1 MKLTKEEQEMLDG
14 KWGEA
19 VQKAM
24 ELLVALG
31 ECYGA
36 EEMIPVTSAHLSA
49 ANPINAGKGGT
60 NFIKNMAEKG
70 GKFVI
75 PTTTNPASL
84 DLWAWKEMGFTEELY
99 HEQAA
104 LSEAI
109 SKMGGLI
116 CNTCTPY
123 LIGHVPRVREHI
135 AWAESSA
142 IVYANALLGS
152 RSNKESGLTALMAG
166 ITGRTPAYGYHL
178 DENRFG
184 KLKIMVGV
192 PLKGETAYATLGF
205 FVGKIA
211 QDRIPIFTGIPR
223 SASHQELKCLGAALA
238 TSGSVVHYHVV
249 GVTPEAPTEELA
261 SGYKK
266 IHSSD
271 CIEVTLRELKE
282 TEESLSSIGPEHTN
296 LVVLGCPY
304 ASIDQIKNYTN
315 AFWGRRIKKDVEVW
329 ILTARIIKRY
339 AEDLGYVN
347 TLESLGVRLVSNT
360 CPATMPHDFF
370 KKQGYRAVATDSP
383 KLVYYISNTKDIPCY
398 YGSLDEIIHVITTD
412 I

>member
-1 MKLTKEEQEMLDG
+1 MNLTKEEQEMLSG
-14 KWGEA
+14 ERGEA

-24 ELLVALG
+24 ELLVAMG
-31 ECYGA
+31 DCYGA

-84 DLWAWKEMGFTEELY
+84 DPWAWKAMGFTEELY

-109 SKMGGLI
+109 RKMDGLI

-123 LIGHVPRVREHI
+123 LIGHVPRLKEHI

-142 IVYANALLGS
+142 IVYANAVLGG
-152 RSNKESGLTALMAG
+152 RCNKESGLTALMAG

-192 PLKGETAYATLGF
+192 PLKGETDYATLGF
-205 FVGKIA
+205 FAGKIA
-211 QDRIPIFTGIPR
+211 QDRIPFFTGIPL
-223 SASHQELKCLGAALA
+223 SASNHELKCLGAALA
-238 TSGSVVHYHVV
+238 TSGSVAHYHVV
-249 GVTPEAPTEELA
+249 GVTPEAPSEELA
-261 SGYKK
+261 SGFKK

-271 CIEVTLRELKE
+271 CIEVTLKELKK
-282 TEESLSSIGPEHTN
+282 TKESLSSIGPEQAD

-304 ASIDQIKNYTN
+304 LSIDQIKNYTN
-315 AFWGRRIKKDVEVW
+315 AFWGKRVKKNIEVW
-329 ILTARIIKRY
+329 LLTSGIIKRY

-347 TLESLGVRLVSNT
+347 ILESLGVRLVSNT

-370 KKQGYRAVATDSP
+370 KKQGYRAVATDAP

-398 YGSLDEIIHVITTD
+398 YGSLNEIIDVITTR